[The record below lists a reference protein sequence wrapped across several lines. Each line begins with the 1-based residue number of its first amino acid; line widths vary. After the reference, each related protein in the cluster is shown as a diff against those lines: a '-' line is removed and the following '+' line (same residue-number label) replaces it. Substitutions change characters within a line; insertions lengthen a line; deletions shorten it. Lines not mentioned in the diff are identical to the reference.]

1 MNVCTL
7 RVAVEERLARDVKV
21 FDPVPVRRVKD
32 SDGLALDV
40 LDWVGVELADPVEVS
55 LFVPLSEDVTVF
67 VDVEVLVDVDVNV
80 PVAEIRELRVKGVFV
95 EVKVGFR
102 VGDVVAVPVPVFVNA
117 RLLLR
122 VGVAVGVLDWRADR
136 VNEEDAVDVFV
147 GGIVLVD
154 VRVTS

>member
-1 MNVCTL
+1 M
-7 RVAVEERLARDVKV
+7 
-21 FDPVPVRRVKD
+21 
-32 SDGLALDV
+32 
-40 LDWVGVELADPVEVS
+40 
-55 LFVPLSEDVTVF
+55 PLSEEVTVF

-80 PVAEIRELRVKGVFV
+80 PVAEIREVRVKGVFV

-136 VNEEDAVDVFV
+136 VTEDDAVDVFV